1 MSVRPWPWSLASA
14 ISPSRIREASSSDSC
29 VASHR
34 LDASW
39 WQNASLTAAVDA
51 RSPRSSPWKS
61 PADILSKR
69 ACVEEGEGMG

>member
-1 MSVRPWPWSLASA
+1 
-14 ISPSRIREASSSDSC
+14 